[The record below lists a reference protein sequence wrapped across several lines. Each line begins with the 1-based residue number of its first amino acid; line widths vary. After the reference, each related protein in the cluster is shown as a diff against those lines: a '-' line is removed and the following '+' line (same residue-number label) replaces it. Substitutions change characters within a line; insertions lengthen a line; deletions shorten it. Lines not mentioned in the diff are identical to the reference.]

1 MSDCDLNPPPLT
13 KTRTLVW
20 RLRPLGHPDFNDSL
34 SHYLN
39 ISLNTNFEKMNP
51 HAGLYLFNNIV
62 YLVVIMLCLVICFY
76 HNSTTIA
83 FYFFILEEN
92 LLTSYLFLN

>member
-1 MSDCDLNPPPLT
+1 
-13 KTRTLVW
+13 
-20 RLRPLGHPDFNDSL
+20 
-34 SHYLN
+34 
-39 ISLNTNFEKMNP
+39 MNP

-92 LLTSYLFLN
+92 LLTSYLFFKLIELSTLTKIYLDGNMFIHFHSQEYFGYM